1 MPQVMFRRRDLKAAI
16 QAAREAGISIV
27 SIELRPGG
35 IVIMAGD
42 PTLPAAAP
50 ENDDA
55 AVDRA
60 LEEAIRNAEI

>member
-1 MPQVMFRRRDLKAAI
+1 MPQVMFRRRDLKAAL
-16 QAAREAGISIV
+16 QAAREAGISIA

-35 IVIMAGD
+35 IVIMAGE
-42 PTLPAAAP
+42 PTQAVAP